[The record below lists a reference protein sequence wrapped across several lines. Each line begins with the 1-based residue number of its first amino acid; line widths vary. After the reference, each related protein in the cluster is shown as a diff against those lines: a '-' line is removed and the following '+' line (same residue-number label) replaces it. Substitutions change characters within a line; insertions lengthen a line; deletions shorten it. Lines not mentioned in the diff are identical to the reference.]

1 MQKKKKKTLKNDYT
15 ETRNLTW
22 VFLSIGFHVLT
33 LLVRHTATM
42 MTQAVTLLNLQSP
55 L

>member
-1 MQKKKKKTLKNDYT
+1 MQKKSKTFKNVYT

-33 LLVRHTATM
+33 LLVRYTATM
-42 MTQAVTLLNLQSP
+42 MTQAATLLNLQS
-55 L
+55 LV